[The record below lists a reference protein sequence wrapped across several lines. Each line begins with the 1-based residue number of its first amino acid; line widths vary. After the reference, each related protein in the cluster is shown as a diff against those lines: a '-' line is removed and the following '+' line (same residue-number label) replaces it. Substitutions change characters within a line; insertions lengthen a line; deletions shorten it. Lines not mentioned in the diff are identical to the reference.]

1 MAGLAAAFG
10 SGAMTNSFQELEDAN
25 CIFVIGSNTTV
36 AHPIGSMRL
45 MRALQKGARLIVVD
59 PRKTQIAHL
68 AHLHVQHNLGTDVA
82 LINGMMHV
90 IVQKRLAQPG
100 LH

>member
-1 MAGLAAAFG
+1 MARLPAAFG
-10 SGAMTNSFQELEDAN
+10 SVAMTNSFKELEDAD

-59 PRKTQIAHL
+59 PRKTQVAHL

-82 LINGMMHV
+82 LINGMMQV
-90 IVQKRLAQPG
+90 IVKNGWHNQAFI
-100 LH
+100 